1 MSNPEEIFEAL
12 KDNDIEKVDDFLS
25 KNPQLINTRAE
36 NGETLFLL
44 TVYYGRSEIRSLL
57 LEKGYL
63 PDHFEAAASGN
74 FERITE
80 LLDDN
85 RDLINTF
92 SEDGFTPLGLA
103 CFFGH
108 QNIVKYLLEKGADV
122 NIRSNNNFRVMP
134 LHSAVASKNI
144 DIAKL
149 LLEYGANANA
159 KQQQDITPL
168 HQAADNGDFEMIKL
182 LLKYN
187 ADRSVRTKSSFT
199 PVDMARK
206 KGHEKIVDFLL
217 QD

>member
-12 KDNDIEKVDDFLS
+12 KDNDIDKVDDFLS

-44 TVYYGRSEIRSLL
+44 TVYYGRKEIRELL
-57 LEKGYL
+57 LQKGYL

-74 FERITE
+74 LARIKE
-80 LLDDN
+80 LLEDN

-103 CFFGH
+103 SFFGH
-108 QNIVKYLLEKGADV
+108 LEIVRYLLSINADV
-122 NIRSNNNFRVMP
+122 NIRANNNFRVMP
-134 LHSAVASKNI
+134 LHSAVASKNYEI
-144 DIAKL
+144 VKL
-149 LLEYGANANA
+149 LLEYGADPNT
-159 KQQQDITPL
+159 KQQQDITPI
-168 HQAADNGDFEMIKL
+168 HQAADNGDLEMIKL

-187 ADRSVRTKSSFT
+187 ANKNVRTKSGIT
-199 PVDMARK
+199 PTDFAAK
-206 KGHEKIVDFLL
+206 KGYDKIVDFLL